1 MVTVAALVLSACS
14 SDSPSTLTPA
24 GPSAARVAGLWW
36 LMFGISAAV
45 VIFVSALI
53 LLGAFKRGGRERERR
68 EPRWASGLIV
78 GGGIAAPLVVLAI
91 LWAFTLRDVAEI
103 GSPPGD
109 PTVRIDVDGR
119 RWWWDVRYP
128 ELGVVTAN
136 EIHIPVGEVV
146 QVVLTSGDI
155 IHSFWVP
162 ELAPKTDM
170 IPGRTNE
177 MWLRA
182 DRAGT
187 YRGQCAE
194 FCSLQHANMVFY
206 VIAEPRDAFDRWVA
220 GQQGEAVTPSDPL
233 AARGQSVFL
242 ESACVGCHTIR
253 GTEARGTL
261 GPDLTHLASRQTLG
275 AGTIPNTE
283 EYLGA
288 WVPDAQAFKPG
299 ALMPPVPL
307 SSEELEAVVA
317 FLETLE

>member
-1 MVTVAALVLSACS
+1 
-14 SDSPSTLTPA
+14 
-24 GPSAARVAGLWW
+24 
-36 LMFGISAAV
+36 MFGISAAV

-53 LLGAFKRGGRERERR
+53 LLGAFRRGDRAGGRR

-78 GGGIAAPLVVLAI
+78 GGGIVAPLLVLAL
-91 LWAFTLRDVAEI
+91 LWAFTLRDVADI
-103 GSPPGD
+103 GSPPGE
-109 PTVRIDVDGR
+109 PGVVVEVDGR

-128 ELGVVTAN
+128 DLGVVTAN

-162 ELAPKTDM
+162 ELAPKTDL

-194 FCSLQHANMVFY
+194 YCGLQHAYMAFL

-220 GQQGEAVTPSDPL
+220 GQQGEAITPADPQ
-233 AARGQSVFL
+233 AAEGQEVL
-242 ESACVGCHTIR
+242 LDSACVGCHTIR
-253 GTEARGTL
+253 GTEAQGTL
-261 GPDLTHLASRQTLG
+261 GPDLTHLASRRTLG

-288 WVPDAQAFKPG
+288 WVPNAQAFKPG

-307 SSEELEAVVA
+307 TTEEVEAVVA
-317 FLETLE
+317 YLETLE